1 MILCEKIA
9 TELSSEQIRAD
20 IDDRDESVA
29 KKIRDSEIEWIR
41 YTLVIGDKEMHKE
54 KFVVRDRNEGKQH
67 EITLQDLAEEINAQT
82 KGKPYMPLNLPK
94 FLSHRPQIMV

>member
-1 MILCEKIA
+1 
-9 TELSSEQIRAD
+9 
-20 IDDRDESVA
+20 
-29 KKIRDSEIEWIR
+29 
-41 YTLVIGDKEMHKE
+41 
-54 KFVVRDRNEGKQH
+54 VVRDRNEGKQH